1 MLFLWYNRYMKK
13 FKNIYVEITRACN
26 LKCSF
31 CPSKDYT
38 SKDFI
43 EESQFK
49 YIIDEIKNYTKG
61 IYLHILGEPLLHPK
75 LFDFIDYASKVVE
88 VNITTNGHLIN
99 KTLEKLINSNISN
112 LNISLQSLV
121 KFDEDYIVKYFESLS
136 KLIQNRTNMYPIH
149 LRMWNDK
156 LNSDTK
162 KTNELILKLIEKF
175 KLIDNN
181 YVNLSVADEFRWP
194 TLTDPINDI
203 KSTCL
208 GGKHQIGILLNGN
221 IVLCCL
227 DYLGHTKIGN
237 IYDETL
243 GDVLSSFVFDE
254 VKKAWDKTEHHFELC
269 KKCTFRNRFKKEN

>member
-1 MLFLWYNRYMKK
+1 MWY
-13 FKNIYVEITRACN
+13 
-26 LKCSF
+26 
-31 CPSKDYT
+31 
-38 SKDFI
+38 
-43 EESQFK
+43 
-49 YIIDEIKNYTKG
+49 
-61 IYLHILGEPLLHPK
+61 
-75 LFDFIDYASKVVE
+75 
-88 VNITTNGHLIN
+88 
-99 KTLEKLINSNISN
+99 
-112 LNISLQSLV
+112 
-121 KFDEDYIVKYFESLS
+121 
-136 KLIQNRTNMYPIH
+136 
-149 LRMWNDK
+149 
-156 LNSDTK
+156 
-162 KTNELILKLIEKF
+162 
-175 KLIDNN
+175 NN

-243 GDVLSSFVFDE
+243 GDLLSSFVFDE